1 MTTDA
6 PHPDRPGP
14 AAGADVPVP
23 LVAVPAHPVPPGR
36 VMHWRTDAV
45 AVPLPYLEALQRA
58 GAEAAV
64 LAPRPLDSAAAAR
77 LVARVDGLMLCG
89 GGDVDPAAYGAP
101 PHPALEAV
109 DRVRDAF
116 ELALLHAA
124 LEAGLPVLA
133 ICRGEQVLNVAL
145 GGTLHQHITDTH
157 PGHGVPGVE
166 GGAVIHDLVIEPH
179 SRVAEAMG
187 TTRATCSSH
196 HHQAI
201 DRVAPGLRV
210 TARAPDGMIEAVE
223 PDAPGTGGAPDGDAW
238 VVGVQWHP
246 EDTAA
251 RDPAQQGLFDRFVAA
266 CVQRSM
272 RPGSRNG

>member
-1 MTTDA
+1 MTTGA
-6 PHPDRPGP
+6 TRPGRP
-14 AAGADVPVP
+14 PSSVGAAPVP

-36 VMHWRTDAV
+36 VMHWRTGAI
-45 AVPLPYLEALQRA
+45 AVPLPYLEALERA

-64 LAPRPLDSAAAAR
+64 LAPRPLDAAAAAR
-77 LVARVDGLMLCG
+77 LVARVDGLLLCG
-89 GGDVDPAAYGAP
+89 GGDVDPAAYGAAS
-101 PHPALEAV
+101 HPALEGI
-109 DRVRDAF
+109 DPQRDAF

-145 GGTLHQHITDTH
+145 GGTLDQHISDTH
-157 PGHGVPGVE
+157 PGHGIPGVE
-166 GGAVIHDLVIEPH
+166 DGAVTHDLVIEPD

-210 TARAPDGMIEAVE
+210 TARAPDGVIEAVE
-223 PDAPGTGGAPDGDAW
+223 PDGPGAGDAW

-251 RDPAQQGLFDRFVAA
+251 HDPAQQGLFDRFAAA

-272 RPGSRNG
+272 RPGSRKG